1 VTLCHCPHGCCG
13 LCAPSTARLVF
24 FSDTDGYAAQ
34 ANPTAVLGCEGKWAI
49 HPSQVTLA
57 NIIFSPSDKEVTMA
71 KRIME
76 TMERPQKDG
85 QGAVALDGRLI
96 DIASIMQVE
105 VMAKKAWEIAAE
117 A

>member
-1 VTLCHCPHGCCG
+1 
-13 LCAPSTARLVF
+13 
-24 FSDTDGYAAQ
+24 
-34 ANPTAVLGCEGKWAI
+34 
-49 HPSQVTLA
+49 
-57 NIIFSPSDKEVTMA
+57 MA

-76 TMERPQKDG
+76 TMERPQKNG

-105 VMAKKAWEIAAE
+105 VMAKKAWEIAAV

>member
-1 VTLCHCPHGCCG
+1 
-13 LCAPSTARLVF
+13 
-24 FSDTDGYAAQ
+24 
-34 ANPTAVLGCEGKWAI
+34 
-49 HPSQVTLA
+49 
-57 NIIFSPSDKEVTMA
+57 MA

-76 TMERPQKDG
+76 TMERPQKNR